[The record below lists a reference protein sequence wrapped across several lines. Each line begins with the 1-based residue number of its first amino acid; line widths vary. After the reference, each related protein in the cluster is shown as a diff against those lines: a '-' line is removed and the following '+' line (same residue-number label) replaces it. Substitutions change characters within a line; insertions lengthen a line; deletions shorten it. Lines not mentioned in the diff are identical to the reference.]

1 MFIMDGIEYDVDAG
15 IRIDE
20 LERSFEKL
28 STDKSGR
35 TMNGKMY
42 INLIGVFYN
51 YKMTVRR
58 GANCSLEDYE
68 NFFEALSAPVPFN
81 TITVPFGQTSLTF
94 EAYITK
100 ASQQLIRSAHNR
112 HYWGPLSI
120 SFISREPQ
128 RVPAAGEETAFI

>member
-1 MFIMDGIEYDVDAG
+1 MDGIEYDVDVG

-35 TMNGKMY
+35 TQNGRMY
-42 INLIGVFYN
+42 INIIGTFYN
-51 YKMTVRR
+51 YKMTFRR
-58 GANCSLEDYE
+58 GTGCSLEDYE
-68 NFFEALSAPVPFN
+68 KFFEALSAPVPFN
-81 TITVPFGQTSLTF
+81 VITVPYGQTSLTF

-100 ASQQLIRSAHNR
+100 ASQQLIRSAHNK
-112 HYWGPLSI
+112 HYWGPISI

-128 RVPAAGEETAFI
+128 KAPVAGTESAYL

>member
-1 MFIMDGIEYDVDAG
+1 MFIMDGIEYDVDVG

-35 TMNGKMY
+35 TQNGKMY

-58 GANCSLEDYE
+58 GSGCSLEDYE
-68 NFFEALSAPVPFN
+68 KFFEALSAPVPFN
-81 TITVPFGQTSLTF
+81 VITVPFGQTTLTF

-100 ASQQLIRSAHNR
+100 ASQQLIRSARNK

-120 SFISREPQ
+120 SFVSREPQ
-128 RVPAAGEETAFI
+128 RVPTAGTEVAYL